1 MPSIQ
6 DPSAM
11 TRTDLVAHIDRCQRL
26 LANQDLARR
35 LPDGGENLSKRL
47 EVFKEEIRKRD
58 ATQDQENKTDNTN
71 LKKLVEPAE
80 NNDEEFHKNTAAI
93 VQKYSNYRVDVE
105 AKVRKMYEGSL
116 SEREIQKILEDIP
129 SNYLL
134 TFNETC
140 EMEKNMIKERR
151 KEELANLRFQ

>member
-11 TRTDLVAHIDRCQRL
+11 TRTDLLTHIERCQRL
-26 LANQDLARR
+26 LANTDLARR

-47 EVFKEEIRKRD
+47 ELFQDELRKRD
-58 ATQDQENKTDNTN
+58 GKQEVNEKETEEE
-71 LKKLVEPAE
+71 KSKLDSTGS
-80 NNDEEFHKNTAAI
+80 DEEEVRKNTAVI
-93 VQKYSNYRVDVE
+93 VQKYRNYRVDVE

-129 SNYLL
+129 PNYLL
-134 TFNETC
+134 TFDETY
-140 EMEKNMIKERR
+140 EMEKKLIKERR
-151 KEELANLRFQ
+151 KEELANLRLQ